1 MMALVPNA
9 IECMRI
15 IGEIAEWQLGYVT
28 SAQAAAQGV
37 PRTQI
42 HRLAAGGALERA
54 RTGIYRVVGAREH
67 RLEYIWASWL
77 ALDPTRSY
85 EQRLKEPW
93 KGPVVMTEAATALH
107 EVGTFLVHDI
117 DISTPYRIQSRNEL
131 LTFHRRALAPEDVV
145 IVEGVPVTT
154 IPKTVADLVVGDR
167 DRSIIGDLIA
177 RHRNDGG
184 RISYGEIGEALDK
197 IPAHKR
203 EHLSGPD
210 FLERI
215 TIDWLPVA

>member
-1 MMALVPNA
+1 
-9 IECMRI
+9 MRI

-28 SAQAAAQGV
+28 AAQAVARGV
-37 PRTQI
+37 PRAQI
-42 HRLAAGGALERA
+42 HRLAAGGAIERA

-107 EVGTFLVHDI
+107 EVGTFLVDNI
-117 DISTPYRIQSRNEL
+117 DISAPYRIQSRNEL
-131 LTFHRRALAPEDVV
+131 LVFHRRELAPEDVQ

-154 IPKTVADLVVGDR
+154 IPKTVADLVIGDQ

-177 RHRNDGG
+177 RHRNDGD
-184 RISYGEIGEALDK
+184 RISYRDIGEALDK
-197 IPAHKR
+197 VPAHKR

>member
-1 MMALVPNA
+1 
-9 IECMRI
+9 MRI

-28 SAQAAAQGV
+28 AAQAVAHGV
-37 PRTQI
+37 PRPQL
-42 HRLAAGGALERA
+42 HRLTEGGALERA
-54 RTGIYRVVGAREH
+54 RTGIYRVVGAPEH

-107 EVGTFLVHDI
+107 EVGTFLVYDI
-117 DISTPYRIQSRNEL
+117 DVSAPYRIQSRNEL
-131 LTFHRRALAPEDVV
+131 LALHRRVLAPEDVV

-154 IPKTVADLVVGDR
+154 IPKTIADLVVGDR
-167 DRSIIGDLIA
+167 DWSIIGDLVR
-177 RHRNDGG
+177 RHDHDKNL
-184 RISYGEIGEALDK
+184 ISYKEIGQALDK
-197 IPAHKR
+197 IPPHKR